1 LSESGEEK
9 GTEKIGGK
17 IHSER
22 DVEEKR
28 EGAKGERKI
37 DRNKMSSK

>member
-1 LSESGEEK
+1 LGESGEEK
-9 GTEKIGGK
+9 GTEKIGEK

-22 DVEEKR
+22 DMKDKR

-37 DRNKMSSK
+37 DRNRNSSK